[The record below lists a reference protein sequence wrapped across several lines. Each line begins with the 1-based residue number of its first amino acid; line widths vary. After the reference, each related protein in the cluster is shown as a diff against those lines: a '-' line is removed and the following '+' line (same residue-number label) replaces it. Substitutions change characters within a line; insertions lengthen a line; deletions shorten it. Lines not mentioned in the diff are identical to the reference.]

1 VGENPDGVALAE
13 RARAWPEVD
22 KVGHLL
28 VFLPALLLGPDE
40 EEALVVAFSTGAD
53 AVAPTV
59 IHGRAPEG
67 TDELLLSPKLADS
80 LDARVGDRVEAA
92 FDTSELTG
100 GAGPEPEPFGLE
112 VVGIGPVPREAGT
125 IHGATMTYEGAL
137 AGLPEAFR
145 PPPDEPPRTNV
156 IVVDR
161 ADGVSDQAIA
171 DRFAAEGVDVD
182 AGGIDIDTIRENA
195 VSVDPTS
202 TQSAPDLLAGLMA
215 LLAGGVLA
223 YGLAVTVRRNAH
235 DLAVARALGLT
246 PRLLR
251 RTARWASLA
260 FATAALVV
268 GVPIGLVA
276 GRVIW
281 RTYAEGLGVVADPVI
296 APWEIVAVVGATV
309 LLALLVGTLA
319 ARRQARILP
328 GTVLR
333 SE

>member
-1 VGENPDGVALAE
+1 
-13 RARAWPEVD
+13 
-22 KVGHLL
+22 
-28 VFLPALLLGPDE
+28 
-40 EEALVVAFSTGAD
+40 
-53 AVAPTV
+53 
-59 IHGRAPEG
+59 
-67 TDELLLSPKLADS
+67 
-80 LDARVGDRVEAA
+80 
-92 FDTSELTG
+92 
-100 GAGPEPEPFGLE
+100 
-112 VVGIGPVPREAGT
+112 
-125 IHGATMTYEGAL
+125 
-137 AGLPEAFR
+137 
-145 PPPDEPPRTNV
+145 
-156 IVVDR
+156 
-161 ADGVSDQAIA
+161 
-171 DRFAAEGVDVD
+171 
-182 AGGIDIDTIRENA
+182 
-195 VSVDPTS
+195 
-202 TQSAPDLLAGLMA
+202 
-215 LLAGGVLA
+215 
-223 YGLAVTVRRNAH
+223 
-235 DLAVARALGLT
+235 VARALGLT